1 MLPGLK
7 SIVTALGPVLNTV
20 MRPLPLMWIAQ
31 MSIIPARLRTIIR
44 SWAVELR
51 LSCRVT
57 FAALATYALA
67 QALHIPL
74 VLWAVLTAIIVT
86 QLSVGRTLKA
96 TIDYF
101 VGTLSGAIFSSLVAT
116 LIPHESELGTLAV
129 LAVALA
135 PLALLAAI
143 KPSFTVAPFTAVM
156 VLLVPMLTH
165 ISPLESAYYRVIEV
179 ALGGVVAL
187 AVSFL
192 VFPERAHGLLIES
205 AARLLDLMTAAL
217 GELLDG
223 FGQKLEEGS
232 VRRIQDGIGEAV
244 ARLGTIESE
253 VQRERLTYIFVEPDL
268 APLLRTLL
276 RLRHDL
282 VMIGRATMVPLPEI
296 FQVRIGPPLVRF
308 RDTATNYLRQSSI
321 ALIRRRAPPP
331 LAAVDGALGDY
342 NAVMAA
348 LRSQGLTRALSGD
361 EAEHF
366 FTLGFA
372 LEQLHRNFRDLERCV
387 AGNRRAIRSS
397 AKTADETRPSG
408 GSV

>member
-1 MLPGLK
+1 VPNA
-7 SIVTALGPVLNTV
+7 SI
-20 MRPLPLMWIAQ
+20 LPLTILQNADENGMSNIA
-31 MSIIPARLRTIIR
+31 ARLRTTIG

-51 LSCRVT
+51 LCCRVT
-57 FAALATYALA
+57 FAAMATYALA

-101 VGTLSGAIFSSLVAT
+101 VGTLGGAIFSSLVAT
-116 LIPHESELGTLAV
+116 LIPQESEFATFAV
-129 LAVALA
+129 LAVALG
-135 PLALLAAI
+135 PLAFLAAI
-143 KPSFTVAPFTAVM
+143 KPSFAVAPFTAVM
-156 VLLVPMLTH
+156 VLLVPTLTH

-179 ALGGVVAL
+179 ALGGMVAL
-187 AVSFL
+187 AVSFF
-192 VFPERAHGLLIES
+192 VFPERAHGLLIE
-205 AARLLDLMTAAL
+205 AGARLLELMATAL

-223 FGQKLEEGS
+223 FGQKINAGS
-232 VRRIQDGIGEAV
+232 VRQIQDGIGEAL

-253 VQRERLTYIFVEPDL
+253 VQRERLTYLFVEPDL

-282 VMIGRATMVPLPEI
+282 VMIGRAIVMPLPDA
-296 FQVRIGPPLVRF
+296 FQARLGPPLARF
-308 RDTATNYLRQSSI
+308 RETATDYLRRSSL
-321 ALIRRRAPPP
+321 ALIQRRAPPT
-331 LAAVDGALGDY
+331 LDALEAALGDY

-348 LRSQGLTRALSGD
+348 LRSEGLTRALSGD
-361 EAEHF
+361 AAEHF

>member
-1 MLPGLK
+1 
-7 SIVTALGPVLNTV
+7 
-20 MRPLPLMWIAQ
+20 
-31 MSIIPARLRTIIR
+31 MSTIPTRLRTFLR
-44 SWAVELR
+44 NWAVELR
-51 LSCRVT
+51 LCCRVT
-57 FAALATYALA
+57 FAALATYAVAEFLHLPLA
-67 QALHIPL
+67 
-74 VLWAVLTAIIVT
+74 LWAVLTAIIVT

-101 VGTLSGAIFSSLVAT
+101 VGTLGGAVFSSLVAT
-116 LIPHESELGTLAV
+116 LIPHAGELGTLAV

-165 ISPLESAYYRVIEV
+165 VSPLESAYYRVIEV
-179 ALGGVVAL
+179 ALGGMIAI

-192 VFPERAHGLLIES
+192 VFPERAHGLLIE
-205 AARLLDLMTAAL
+205 AGARLLELMAAAL

-223 FGQKLEEGS
+223 FGQSLDAGS
-232 VRRIQDGIGEAV
+232 VRRIQEGVGEAL

-253 VQRERLTYIFVEPDL
+253 VQRERLTYLLVEPDL
-268 APLLRTLL
+268 APLMRTLL

-282 VMIGRATMVPLPEI
+282 VMVGRAIVMPLPEA
-296 FQVRIGPPLVRF
+296 FRVRLGPPLARF
-308 RDTATNYLRQSSI
+308 RDTATDYLRRSSV
-321 ALIRRRAPPP
+321 ALVRRRAPPP
-331 LAAVDGALGDY
+331 LDALEGALDEY

-348 LRSQGLTRALSGD
+348 LRSEGLTRALSGD
-361 EAEHF
+361 AAEHF

-387 AGNRRAIRSS
+387 TGICRSKRSAAKIGDEARRPG
-397 AKTADETRPSG
+397 D
-408 GSV
+408 SVG

>member
-1 MLPGLK
+1 LAISFLT
-7 SIVTALGPVLNTV
+7 IALVVLGV
-20 MRPLPLMWIAQ
+20 VALIAIRIAQ
-31 MSIIPARLRTIIR
+31 QVSGPLMSIIPTRLRTPIG

-51 LSCRVT
+51 LCCRVT

-67 QALHIPL
+67 AALHIPL

-96 TIDYF
+96 TVDYF
-101 VGTLSGAIFSSLVAT
+101 VGTLGGAVFSSLVAT

-192 VFPERAHGLLIES
+192 VFPERAHGLLIE
-205 AARLLDLMTAAL
+205 AGARLLELMAAAL

-223 FGQKLEEGS
+223 FGQKIDEGS
-232 VRRIQDGIGEAV
+232 VRRIQDGIGEAI

-268 APLLRTLL
+268 APLMRTLL

-282 VMIGRATMVPLPEI
+282 VMIGRAIVMPLPEA
-296 FQVRIGPPLVRF
+296 FQARLGPALGRF
-308 RDTATNYLRQSSI
+308 RETATDYLRRSSV
-321 ALIRRRAPPP
+321 ALIRHRAPPT
-331 LAAVDGALGDY
+331 LDAFEAALDEY

-348 LRSQGLTRALSGD
+348 LRSEGLTRALSGD
-361 EAEHF
+361 AAEHF
-366 FTLGFA
+366 FTLGFGF
-372 LEQLHRNFRDLERCV
+372 EQLHRNFRDLARCV
-387 AGNRRAIRSS
+387 NS
-397 AKTADETRPSG
+397 AKIGDTASPATHPADASG
-408 GSV
+408 

>member
-1 MLPGLK
+1 
-7 SIVTALGPVLNTV
+7 
-20 MRPLPLMWIAQ
+20 
-31 MSIIPARLRTIIR
+31 MSIILTRLRTPIG

-51 LSCRVT
+51 LCCRVT

-67 QALHIPL
+67 AALHIPL
-74 VLWAVLTAIIVT
+74 ALWAVLTAIIVT

-96 TIDYF
+96 TVDYF
-101 VGTLSGAIFSSLVAT
+101 VGTLGGAVFSSLVAT

-156 VLLVPMLTH
+156 VLLVPTLTH
-165 ISPLESAYYRVIEV
+165 ISPVESAYYRVVEV
-179 ALGGVVAL
+179 ALGGMIAI

-192 VFPERAHGLLIES
+192 VFPERAHGLLIEAS
-205 AARLLDLMTAAL
+205 ARLLELMAAAL
-217 GELLDG
+217 GALLDSS
-223 FGQKLEEGS
+223 GQKLDAES
-232 VRRIQDGIGEAV
+232 VRHIQDGIGEAV

-253 VQRERLTYIFVEPDL
+253 VQRERLTYIFAEPDL

-282 VMIGRATMVPLPEI
+282 VMIGRTIVMPLPEA
-296 FQVRIGPPLVRF
+296 FQARLGLPLARF
-308 RDTATNYLRQSSI
+308 REIATDYLRRSSV
-321 ALIRRRAPPP
+321 ALIRRRPPP
-331 LAAVDGALGDY
+331 LLDALEGALDDY

-348 LRSQGLTRALSGD
+348 LRSEGLTLALSGD
-361 EAEHF
+361 AAEHF

-372 LEQLHRNFRDLERCV
+372 LEQLHRNFRDLARYL
-387 AGNRRAIRSS
+387 SS
-397 AKTADETRPSG
+397 AKIGD
-408 GSV
+408 